1 MQLIKLNATASTN
14 SFLKE
19 LSVDSNLDNFTVVMA
34 DKQTLG
40 RGQMNTVWVSEPYK
54 NLMFSVYVK
63 FNDLEIKDQ
72 TFLNYAVA
80 ISMYEVLSEYGLPKL
95 AVKWPN
101 DILSEKKKVCG
112 ILIENILK
120 GKYINASIIGI
131 GLNVNQESFPKEL
144 PDASSLKMI
153 LKKDFDLDELLKRII
168 SKLKENMELLIDNK
182 FESLESKYLNVLYK
196 KNIPSMFKDTRNVWF
211 MGKII
216 GVNTSNGK
224 LQIELSDETIKEFAL
239 KEVSLA

>member
-120 GKYINASIIGI
+120 GKNINASIIGI

-153 LKKDFDLDELLKRII
+153 LKKDFDLDELLKRIT

-196 KNIPSMFKDTRNVWF
+196 KNIPSMFKDTRNVMF

>member
-1 MQLIKLNATASTN
+1 MHLIKLNATASTN

-19 LSVDSNLDNFTVVMA
+19 LSVDSSLDDFTVVMA
-34 DKQTLG
+34 EKQTLG
-40 RGQMNTVWVSEPYK
+40 RGQMNTVWVSQPYK

-63 FNDLEIKDQ
+63 FDDFEIRDQ

-80 ISMYEVLSEYGLPKL
+80 LSMYEVLIGYDLPKL

-120 GKYINASIIGI
+120 GKSIKASIIGI
-131 GLNVNQESFPKEL
+131 GLNVNQESFPEEL
-144 PDASSLKMI
+144 ADAASLKMV
-153 LKKDFDLDELLKRII
+153 LNKNFDLDKLLKQII
-168 SKLKENMELLIDNK
+168 SKLRMNINILKDKK
-182 FESLESKYLNVLYK
+182 FEVLESAYLNVLYK
-196 KNIPSMFKDTRNVWF
+196 KNIPSMFKDTQNVLF
-211 MGKII
+211 MGKIV

-224 LQIELSDETIKEFAL
+224 LQIELSDETIREFAL
-239 KEVSLA
+239 KEVSFA